1 MEALE
6 FDNKVIIEQ
15 LLMLATW
22 MDVGG
27 DALKVFFFYFIEY
40 IFEIFLGYICLYDNL
55 NPLLFFSSEL
65 EARIYNSILSK
76 VGNSLENSNALDL
89 FFFS

>member
-27 DALKVFFFYFIEY
+27 DALSFFFTSLN
-40 IFEIFLGYICLYDNL
+40 IFLKYFWDIFVYT
-55 NPLLFFSSEL
+55 
-65 EARIYNSILSK
+65 II
-76 VGNSLENSNALDL
+76 
-89 FFFS
+89 

>member
-6 FDNKVIIEQ
+6 FDNKVIIEH

-27 DALKVFFFYFIEY
+27 DALKVFFYFIEY
-40 IFEIFLGYICLYDNL
+40 IFEIFLGFIG
-55 NPLLFFSSEL
+55 
-65 EARIYNSILSK
+65 I
-76 VGNSLENSNALDL
+76 
-89 FFFS
+89 

>member
-27 DALKVFFFYFIEY
+27 DALSFFFYFIEY
-40 IFEIFLGYICLYDNL
+40 IFEIFWDLSVISVKLYIVVL
-55 NPLLFFSSEL
+55 
-65 EARIYNSILSK
+65 
-76 VGNSLENSNALDL
+76 
-89 FFFS
+89 

>member
-1 MEALE
+1 
-6 FDNKVIIEQ
+6 
-15 LLMLATW
+15 MLAIW

-27 DALKVFFFYFIEY
+27 DALSFFFTSLN
-40 IFEIFLGYICLYDNL
+40 IFLKIFLGYICLYDNL

-65 EARIYNSILSK
+65 EARIYISILSK

-89 FFFS
+89 FCFS

>member
-27 DALKVFFFYFIEY
+27 DALSFFFYFIEY
-40 IFEIFLGYICLYDNL
+40 IFEIFLG
-55 NPLLFFSSEL
+55 
-65 EARIYNSILSK
+65 R
-76 VGNSLENSNALDL
+76 
-89 FFFS
+89 

>member
-27 DALKVFFFYFIEY
+27 DALKVFFTSLN
-40 IFEIFLGYICLYDNL
+40 IFLKYFWDLLVSSNLCQTTLYDNWNL
-55 NPLLFFSSEL
+55 LLFFSSEL
-65 EARIYNSILSK
+65 EA
-76 VGNSLENSNALDL
+76 
-89 FFFS
+89 